1 MTIKSFRLD
10 VCTRGQH
17 QRPGRGRCS
26 KPSADDPRVRCVCD
40 LGGTSAWPLRRVI
53 GKPAVFALALN
64 AALTLGVMLTPSGRS
79 LDTDILHAFFAV
91 LAYFS
96 LALVGQLGAVAL
108 RRRGFMLPPS
118 PRNGG
123 RGSVIGHAEETGLW
137 PSCRCRHSRRRC
149 SHSRSC
155 VRSLRGPDR

>member
-1 MTIKSFRLD
+1 MCALEDSISDLAAVDAPSRVLMTLGFAAYVI
-10 VCTRGQH
+10 G
-17 QRPGRGRCS
+17 
-26 KPSADDPRVRCVCD
+26 
-40 LGGTSAWPLRRVI
+40 GGTSAWPLRRVI

-123 RGSVIGHAEETGLW
+123 RGSVIGHAEETGLS

-149 SHSRSC
+149 RRSRSC

>member
-1 MTIKSFRLD
+1 MCALEDSISDLAAVDAPSRVLMTLGFAAY
-10 VCTRGQH
+10 VFG
-17 QRPGRGRCS
+17 
-26 KPSADDPRVRCVCD
+26 
-40 LGGTSAWPLRRVI
+40 GGTSAWPLRQVI
-53 GKPAVFALALN
+53 GKPAVFALGLN

-79 LDTDILHAFFAV
+79 PDTDILHAFFAV
-91 LAYFS
+91 LADFS

-123 RGSVIGHAEETGLW
+123 RGSVIGHAEETGLS